1 MGINQMSLMRV
12 LKNLA
17 ATADKM
23 TDAAENGLVET
34 AQRAMAVSKRGGEGY
49 SGNIVPVATSALTGS
64 GHVGDP
70 HRTPGMITIRLGYGG
85 PTVDYALT
93 VHETMGRRY
102 RRPGSG
108 AAYLRGPVNHMGSK
122 MPAIVGKHVKKAL

>member
-1 MGINQMSLMRV
+1 MGINQMSLARV
-12 LKNLA
+12 LRNLTR
-17 ATADKM
+17 TAGEM

-34 AQRAMAVSKRGGEGY
+34 AERAMAVSKRGGEGF
-49 SGNIVPVATSALTGS
+49 SGNVVPVKTSALMGS

-70 HRTPGMITIRLGYGG
+70 HRTPGMITIKLGYGG

-108 AAYLRGPVNHMGSK
+108 AAFLRGPVEHMGGK
-122 MPAIVGKHVKKAL
+122 MQAIVGKHVKKAL